1 MRPLDVLEL
10 ELRRLSN
17 VSYVGFM
24 DRQDALVV
32 QLLALGAP
40 DPGSLHSAA
49 ERICH
54 AHLDRPFIV
63 EIAGATRPTR
73 IKIID
78 VRTSA
83 GEDDQQNHD
92 NGNGH
97 SDAEIEVHLA
107 YEGVRTIG
115 RAKAG
120 DPSAAA
126 AATFEALKRMGA
138 RVPFRVEAAALF
150 EHTMGEGVMLV
161 LGSSTAGER
170 YGVAAGETVEMA
182 AVRATLHALNR
193 YLSTQ
198 TLPALAS

>member
-10 ELRRLSN
+10 ELRRLPN
-17 VSYVGFM
+17 VSYVGFL
-24 DRQDALVV
+24 DRPDALVV

-40 DPGSLHSAA
+40 DATGLRASA
-49 ERICH
+49 ERCCRS
-54 AHLDRPFIV
+54 HLDRPFIV

-73 IKIID
+73 IRLID
-78 VRTSA
+78 VRTA
-83 GEDDQQNHD
+83 PAEDAQAAET
-92 NGNGH
+92 GT
-97 SDAEIEVHLA
+97 EIEVHLS

-115 RAKAG
+115 RARAG

-126 AATFEALKRMGA
+126 TATFEALKRLGA
-138 RVPFRVEAAALF
+138 RIPFRVEAAALF

-170 YGVAAGETVEMA
+170 YGVAAGETVEVA

-198 TLPALAS
+198 TLPALAG

>member
-10 ELRRLSN
+10 ELRRLNN

-24 DRQDALVV
+24 DRADAMVV

-40 DPGSLHSAA
+40 DTGALHAAA
-49 ERICH
+49 ERICR
-54 AHLDRPFIV
+54 AHLDRPFVV

-73 IKIID
+73 IRIID
-78 VRTSA
+78 VRTA
-83 GEDDQQNHD
+83 PPEDAEGHGE
-92 NGNGH
+92 
-97 SDAEIEVHLA
+97 EIEVHLA

-161 LGSSTAGER
+161 LGSATAGDR
-170 YGVAAGETVEMA
+170 YGVAAGETVEVA

>member
-10 ELRRLSN
+10 ELRRLPN
-17 VSYVGFM
+17 VSYVGFL
-24 DRQDALVV
+24 DRADALVV

-40 DPGSLHSAA
+40 DTAGLRAAA
-49 ERICH
+49 ERCCRS
-54 AHLDRPFIV
+54 HLDRPYVV
-63 EIAGATRPTR
+63 EIAGGTRPTR
-73 IKIID
+73 IRIID
-78 VRTSA
+78 VRTTPAEHAA
-83 GEDDQQNHD
+83 GVDEP
-92 NGNGH
+92 
-97 SDAEIEVHLA
+97 EIEVHLA

-126 AATFEALKRMGA
+126 AATFEALKRLGA
-138 RVPFRVEAAALF
+138 RVPFRVDAAALF

-161 LGSSTAGER
+161 LGSSTAGDR
-170 YGVAAGETVEMA
+170 YGVAAGETVEVA

-198 TLPALAS
+198 TLPALAG

>member
-10 ELRRLSN
+10 ELRRLPN
-17 VSYVGFM
+17 VSYVGFL
-24 DRQDALVV
+24 DRDDALVV

-40 DPGSLHSAA
+40 DATGLRASA
-49 ERICH
+49 ERCCRS
-54 AHLDRPFIV
+54 HLDRPFVV

-73 IKIID
+73 IRIID
-78 VRTSA
+78 VRTA
-83 GEDDQQNHD
+83 PAENAPDHD
-92 NGNGH
+92 T
-97 SDAEIEVHLA
+97 EIEVHLS
-107 YEGVRTIG
+107 YEGVRTVG

-126 AATFEALKRMGA
+126 AATFEALKRLGA

-161 LGSSTAGER
+161 LGSSTAGDR

-198 TLPALAS
+198 TLPALAG

>member
-10 ELRRLSN
+10 ELRRLPN
-17 VSYVGFM
+17 VSYVGFL
-24 DRQDALVV
+24 DRTDTLVV

-40 DPGSLHSAA
+40 DANGLRAAA
-49 ERICH
+49 ERVCRS
-54 AHLDRPFIV
+54 HLDRAFVV
-63 EIAGATRPTR
+63 EIVGAARPTR
-73 IKIID
+73 IRIID
-78 VRTSA
+78 VRTSPA
-83 GEDDQQNHD
+83 EDMD
-92 NGNGH
+92 G
-97 SDAEIEVHLA
+97 SEIEVHLA

-126 AATFEALKRMGA
+126 AATFEALKRLGA
-138 RVPFRVEAAALF
+138 RIPFRVEAAALF

-161 LGSSTAGER
+161 LGSSSAGER

-193 YLSTQ
+193 YLATQ
-198 TLPALAS
+198 TLPAMAG

>member
-10 ELRRLSN
+10 ELRRLPN
-17 VSYVGFM
+17 VSYVGFL
-24 DRQDALVV
+24 DRDDALVV

-40 DPGSLHSAA
+40 DPTGLRASA
-49 ERICH
+49 ERCCSS
-54 AHLDRPFIV
+54 HLDRPFVV
-63 EIAGATRPTR
+63 EIAGGTRPTR
-73 IKIID
+73 IRILD
-78 VRTSA
+78 VRTA
-83 GEDDQQNHD
+83 QADDTLDRNT
-92 NGNGH
+92 
-97 SDAEIEVHLA
+97 EIEVHLA

-126 AATFEALKRMGA
+126 AATFEALKRLGA
-138 RVPFRVEAAALF
+138 RVPFRVDAAALF

-198 TLPALAS
+198 TLPALAG